1 MTPDKERYI
10 LVVQNE
16 GTDGPPV
23 IIRLRRLLKCMLR
36 SFGIRVVSIRP
47 ETPPELPIA
56 SRNNPSTPVIEA
68 VEPIANGPRK
78 LL

>member
-1 MTPDKERYI
+1 MPTEKERFI
-10 LVVQNE
+10 IVVQNE

-47 ETPPELPIA
+47 EHPDPNAFARAE
-56 SRNNPSTPVIEA
+56 PSAKPVDG
-68 VEPIANGPRK
+68 VEPIANDPSNAI
-78 LL
+78 